1 MLALTL
7 ANLKMMLRNRNTT
20 FWALFFPLLL
30 VVVFGLFEFDGFGS
44 ASLAVVDEAK
54 TPKSQLLIQNL
65 SGLEFLQLQNDG
77 GGEAEARAALGK
89 GDLDYLMLIPAGF
102 GADQTPD
109 TGLTSAGVKLLVN
122 ANNIKQNQLVEAA
135 LGHLVAESLPPES
148 LSKERAGSTPPSVS
162 TESVAVTQVRYFD
175 AVLLGLVGL
184 GIMSNSI
191 ISIAVKISTYRNQSI
206 LKRML
211 VTPLAIWKYFAA
223 EIVSYLILAV
233 VQAAIILAVGVFAFG
248 AHVPGNWLWLLVL
261 VILGSIIFLNIGF
274 ILSAWAN
281 TPSAASGMGNAIA
294 LPMMF
299 FAGTFFSTASLPWL
313 LPYLAEALPLT
324 PMISAM
330 RAVGIDSA
338 SLWQVWPQLAV
349 LGGWVVV
356 TGLAAIKF
364 FRFS

>member
-1 MLALTL
+1 MLPLTL
-7 ANLKMMLRNRNTT
+7 ANLKMMVRNRNTT

-30 VVVFGLFEFDGFGS
+30 VVVFGLFEFDGFDS
-44 ASLAVVDEAK
+44 ASLVVVDEAG
-54 TPKSQLLIQNL
+54 TSNSQLLIQNL
-65 SGLEFLQLQNDG
+65 SKLEFLQLHNAG
-77 GGEAEARAALGK
+77 IVESAARADLEQ
-89 GDLDYLMLIPAGF
+89 GDLDYLLLIPAGF
-102 GADQTPD
+102 GDGQTTD
-109 TGLTSAGVKLLVN
+109 TASASVGVSLLVN
-122 ANNIKQNQLVEAA
+122 ANNMEQNQLVEAA
-135 LGHLVAESLPPES
+135 VRHLVAESLTKEGSESIPEYVS
-148 LSKERAGSTPPSVS
+148 ILSVS
-162 TESVAVTQVRYFD
+162 VPQVRYFD

-191 ISIAVKISTYRNQSI
+191 ISIAVKISTFRSQSI

-223 EIVSYLILAV
+223 EIISYLILAV

-248 AHVPGNWLWLLVL
+248 AHVPGNWLWLLVP
-261 VILGSIIFLNIGF
+261 VILGSIVFLNIGF

-324 PMISAM
+324 PMLSAM

-338 SLWQVWPQLAV
+338 PLWQVWPQLAV
-349 LGGWVVV
+349 LTGWVVI

>member
-7 ANLKMMLRNRNTT
+7 ANLKMMARNRSTT
-20 FWALFFPLLL
+20 FWALFFPLML

-44 ASLAVVDEAK
+44 ASLAIIDQAK
-54 TPKSQLLIQNL
+54 TPNSQLLIQNL
-65 SGLEFLQLQNDG
+65 SELEFLQLQDAG
-77 GGEAEARAALGK
+77 GADLGGESGVRTALEK
-89 GDLDYLMLIPAGF
+89 GDLDYLLLIPAGF
-102 GADQTPD
+102 GAARAPD
-109 TGLTSAGVKLLVN
+109 PDSTSAGVSLLVN
-122 ANNIKQNQLVEAA
+122 ANNMEQNQLVEAA
-135 LGHLVAESLPPES
+135 VRHLVAESLTKEGSESIPEYVS
-148 LSKERAGSTPPSVS
+148 ILSVS
-162 TESVAVTQVRYFD
+162 VPQVRYFD

-191 ISIAVKISTYRNQSI
+191 ISIAVKISTYRSQSI

-223 EIVSYLILAV
+223 EIISYLVLAV

-248 AHVPGNWLWLLVL
+248 AQVPGNWLWLLVP
-261 VILGSIIFLNIGF
+261 VMLGSIVFFNIGF

-281 TPSAASGMGNAIA
+281 TPSAASGMGNAIS

-324 PMISAM
+324 PMLSAM
-330 RAVGIDSA
+330 RAVGIESA
-338 SLWQVWPQLAV
+338 SLWQIWPQLAV
-349 LGGWVVV
+349 LAGWVAV